1 MALNYFVLATQA
13 SYLYSRHLCYNG
25 TSPYERILGLGVRDP
40 RAPKPNKIVFFCLCF
55 FKIGLRNGEKS
66 GQNTQKPLLGGKFL
80 ALPPA
85 RRLAVYDSAEL
96 TIIAFPDRAS
106 VSVNAEAIT
115 GNDKSCQIFNA
126 YDL

>member
-13 SYLYSRHLCYNG
+13 SYLDSRHLCYNG

-40 RAPKPNKIVFFCLCF
+40 RAAKQNRFFCLCF
-55 FKIGLRNGEKS
+55 FKIGVRNGEKS

-106 VSVNAEAIT
+106 VSVNAEAET
-115 GNDKSCQIFNA
+115 GNDKPCQIFNA
-126 YDL
+126 DDL